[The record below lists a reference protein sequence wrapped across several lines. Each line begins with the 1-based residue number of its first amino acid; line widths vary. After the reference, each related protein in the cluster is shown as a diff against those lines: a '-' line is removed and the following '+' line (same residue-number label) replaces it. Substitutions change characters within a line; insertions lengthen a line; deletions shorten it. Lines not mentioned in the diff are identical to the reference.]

1 MRPTVEERLARA
13 GRTLDS
19 ATDARVSADPSP
31 SDVHADAGAG
41 ASRRRQLSGV
51 AVAVVA
57 VVVIGVAVLAVR
69 SGADSDP
76 ATGAGRVSAAVDATR
91 SAAAMAVDIHGDWSF
106 APDGAEAIWNHGAP
120 DRWEQ
125 LAQSDQPRLERNP
138 PGGASVRLYVGD
150 RTWTVSSEGRWQEEL
165 PPAVAQ
171 PDPIRMLDQIAA
183 TDCVVEHD
191 GQLVAW
197 RSAEGVCPGQDTGA
211 PSNLPIGT
219 WVWALTLD
227 ENGRLREV
235 RTGEVADLGDDVQ
248 LDGQRDP
255 LARVGA
261 LRGGSARFWY
271 DNVSE
276 VTGEPAE

>member
-13 GRTLDS
+13 GRTLDA
-19 ATDARVSADPSP
+19 ATDARVSVIPAP
-31 SDVHADAGAG
+31 SDVHAAGAG
-41 ASRRRQLSGV
+41 ASRRRQLSG
-51 AVAVVA
+51 AAAAVVA

-69 SGADSDP
+69 SGSDSAP
-76 ATGAGRVSAAVDATR
+76 TTGAGRVSAAVDATR
-91 SAAAMAVDIHGDWSF
+91 SADAMAVDIHGAWSF
-106 APDGAEAIWNHGAP
+106 APDGAEGIWNYGAP

-150 RTWTVSSEGRWQEEL
+150 RSWTVSNKGGWQEES
-165 PPAVAQ
+165 PPAVIQ
-171 PDPIRMLDQIAA
+171 PDPIRMLDRLAA
-183 TDCVVEHD
+183 TDCTVEHD
-191 GQLVAW
+191 GQLVVW
-197 RSAEGVCPGQDTGA
+197 RSVAGVCPDQDAGV
-211 PSNLPIGT
+211 PWNLPIGT

-235 RTGEVADLGDDVQ
+235 RTGEVGDLGDEVQ
-248 LDGQRDP
+248 LEGQRDP
-255 LARVGA
+255 LARVGS

-276 VTGEPAE
+276 VSGEPAE

>member
-13 GRTLDS
+13 GRTLDA
-19 ATDARVSADPSP
+19 ATDARVSMDPSP
-31 SDVHADAGAG
+31 SGVHAAAGG
-41 ASRRRQLSGV
+41 ASRKRQLSG
-51 AVAVVA
+51 AAAAVVA

-69 SGADSDP
+69 SGSDSDP

-91 SAAAMAVDIHGDWSF
+91 SAAAMAVDLYGEWSF
-106 APDGAEAIWNHGAP
+106 APDGAEGIWNYGAP

-125 LAQSDQPRLERNP
+125 LAQSDQPRVERNP

-150 RTWTVSSEGRWQEEL
+150 RTWTVSGEGGWQEEL
-165 PPAVAQ
+165 PSAAAQ
-171 PDPIRMLDQIAA
+171 PDPLRMLDQLAG
-183 TDCVVEHD
+183 TDCAVDVD

-197 RSAEGVCPGQDTGA
+197 RSAEGVCPGQDAGV
-211 PSNLPIGT
+211 PSDLPIGT
-219 WVWALTLD
+219 WVWALILD

-235 RTGEVADLGDDVQ
+235 RTGEVGDLGDDVQ
-248 LDGQRDP
+248 LDSQRDP

-276 VTGEPAE
+276 VSAEPSE